1 MSLAKLLDENG
12 AESRYLIQ
20 RKTTDNIDGI
30 DERLGLWEDVT
41 WVTVPRRASRKS
53 VLQAAVASLEAG
65 TPVTVRALDEA
76 SAKEH
81 SGTPQLRFV

>member
-1 MSLAKLLDENG
+1 MADETDNG
-12 AESRYLIQ
+12 GGGESRYLIQ
-20 RKTTDNIDGI
+20 RQFHHQGPEGDPAPC
-30 DERLGLWEDVT
+30 WEDVT